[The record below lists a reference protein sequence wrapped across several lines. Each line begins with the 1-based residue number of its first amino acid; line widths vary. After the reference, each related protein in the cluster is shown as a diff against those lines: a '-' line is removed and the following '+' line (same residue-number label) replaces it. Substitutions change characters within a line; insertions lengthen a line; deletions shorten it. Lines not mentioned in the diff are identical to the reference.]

1 MNITGAE
8 KAAILIMTLH
18 DEQVIKDIFNKL
30 DQNEIYEIS
39 LAMTN
44 LGNIE
49 SDQVEKVLI
58 EFAHDLNQS
67 LQIVGN
73 VKNAERLLKKVLDD
87 NEYSKII
94 DKIRNANTDSTWEM
108 INSMTDL
115 SVAQFIK
122 HEYPQTSALIL
133 SKLPGQKTAQVLKLL
148 NQEYAVE
155 VLRRMAHLDTIK
167 PETLN
172 RVERVIQ
179 SEINSISSQFN
190 KSDNIS
196 IIAEIFNNFS
206 KDEGGILMGALKEKD
221 SEVAEKISKN
231 MLSFDDLLLLK
242 EDAIISIT
250 QKIENNTLVM
260 ALSGATK
267 AIREIFL
274 KTMSQRVARMIADEI
289 ESGSRFSKKD
299 ITEAQNN
306 ILKLVKEMINDGSI
320 TLEKKL

>member
-1 MNITGAE
+1 MNIKGAE

-73 VKNAERLLKKVLDD
+73 VKNAERLLRKVLDD
-87 NEYSKII
+87 NEYGKVI
-94 DKIRNANTDSTWEM
+94 DKIKHANTDSTWDM
-108 INSMTDL
+108 INSMDDL

-133 SKLPGQKTAQVLKLL
+133 SKLPGQKTAKILTLL
-148 NQEYAVE
+148 SKEYSIE

-172 RVERVIQ
+172 RVEKVIQ
-179 SEINSISSQFN
+179 NEINSISSQFN

-206 KDEGGILMGALKEKD
+206 KDDEVILMGGLKEKD
-221 SEVAEKISKN
+221 PEIAEKVSKN
-231 MLSFDDLLLLK
+231 MLSFDDLLLLP
-242 EDAIISIT
+242 EDAILAIT
-250 QKIENNTLVM
+250 QQIENKTIVT
-260 ALSGATK
+260 ALTGATHL
-267 AIREIFL
+267 IDIFL
-274 KTMSQRVARMIADEI
+274 NTMSQRVARMIRDEI

-299 ITEAQNN
+299 IIEAQNT
-306 ILKLVKEMINDGSI
+306 ILKVVKTMINDGVI
-320 TLEKKL
+320 TLDKKL